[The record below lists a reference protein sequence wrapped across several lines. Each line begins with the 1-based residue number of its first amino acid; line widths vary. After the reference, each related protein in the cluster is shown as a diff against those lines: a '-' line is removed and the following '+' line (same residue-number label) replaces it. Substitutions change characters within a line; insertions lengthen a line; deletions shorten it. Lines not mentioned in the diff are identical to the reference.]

1 MRVRQ
6 SHDAE
11 SVPRM
16 HSAGAGDYARAYVQ
30 DDVEHCGLVQEHQ
43 HLVLRAQL
51 THNLWAA
58 WCMTSERCVSHD
70 RCTWWHDAQAV
81 LQASGD

>member
-1 MRVRQ
+1 MGMVPTMTKRRHQMRVRQ

-43 HLVLRAQL
+43 HLVLRAQS
-51 THNLWAA
+51 THRLWAA
-58 WCMTSERCVSHD
+58 
-70 RCTWWHDAQAV
+70 
-81 LQASGD
+81 